1 MKSPEVTNRQTV
13 VTTPDVDSAPTE
25 DPVLAIMPPKE
36 IPVNA
41 AFAPVATSTIVL
53 VPSELA
59 SGENG
64 AEIVPP
70 DNPDHDGVT
79 SLEDEL
85 FQFKVFNFN
94 TIFWLLI
101 LFSFQ
106 EPVIFTFRV

>member
-41 AFAPVATSTIVL
+41 AFAPAATSTIVL